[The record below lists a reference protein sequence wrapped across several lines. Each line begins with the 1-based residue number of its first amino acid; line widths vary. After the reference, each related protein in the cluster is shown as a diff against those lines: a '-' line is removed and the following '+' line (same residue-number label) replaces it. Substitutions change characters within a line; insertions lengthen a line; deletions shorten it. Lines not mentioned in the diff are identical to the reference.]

1 MSSDRAQYLI
11 RVSSALVVLISAMS
25 QAISVGNFTSLFTGY
40 VIVSLAVYFTASFTI
55 PAWLIYSFFLVPFY
69 LICILY
75 LMNFN
80 LKYYQQS
87 LRYKRLPLFLSLF
100 FQLLI
105 ILTSPTSCYGWNQG
119 KACYSFIQT
128 HLATE
133 SLATFRTT
141 PPPWWIVDLMLFP
154 ALILHVI
161 SVAIF
166 LRRIRIEKPQ

>member
-1 MSSDRAQYLI
+1 MA
-11 RVSSALVVLISAMS
+11 
-25 QAISVGNFTSLFTGY
+25 QAISVGNFTALFTGY

-55 PAWLIYSFFLVPFY
+55 PAWLIYFFLLVPFY

-80 LKYYQQS
+80 LRHYQES
-87 LRYKRLPLFLSLF
+87 LRYKRLPLFLSLV

-105 ILTSPTSCYGWNQG
+105 ILTSPTSCYGWKQG

-128 HLATE
+128 HLTTTNL
-133 SLATFRTT
+133 STFQTT
-141 PPPWWIVDLMLFP
+141 PPPWWIVDSMLFP

-166 LRRIRIEKPQ
+166 LKRIRIEPPQ